1 MCGVGVVFV
10 CFFEVDINVGIVI
23 GMVIVF
29 FYVVMGG
36 MKGIIYI

>member
-1 MCGVGVVFV
+1 MCGVGVVFS
-10 CFFEVDINVGIVI
+10 CFLEVDIVVGVVI

-29 FYVVMGG
+29 FYIVLGG